1 MLDDQT
7 SSPVNLV
14 PSNEIQRLNGKLK
27 SSISSKSCFS
37 VFHRWTLMNIWL
49 LLQLCVHDVLLSLKA
64 KSWIE
69 SIQRREYVKQRATTV
84 ASDHGSVVAVH
95 MLCHILTFKQ
105 HTLHRRGYN
114 YMHVLPLAVVV
125 MNVRTQFCG
134 RELME
139 PEKEKW
145 TQMFWWQFM
154 LSMKACFRCIAG
166 FTWWD
171 EGRSLTPPPHPP
183 IVHSELTSILFPVL
197 RTHQSMMPRVE
208 LPQG

>member
-1 MLDDQT
+1 MLDNQT
-7 SSPVNLV
+7 SSPVDLV
-14 PSNEIQRLNGKLK
+14 PSNEIQRSNGKLR

-37 VFHRWTLMNIWL
+37 VSHRWTLMNIGL
-49 LLQLCVHDVLLSLKA
+49 LLQLCVHDVLLSLNA

-69 SIQRREYVKQRATTV
+69 SIQRVEYVKQRATTV

-105 HTLHRRGYN
+105 HTLQWRGCD
-114 YMHVLPLAVVV
+114 YMHLLPLAAVVR
-125 MNVRTQFCG
+125 NVRTQFCG
-134 RELME
+134 RELIE

-145 TQMFWWQFM
+145 TQMFWWRFM

-166 FTWWD
+166 STWWD
-171 EGRSLTPPPHPP
+171 EGRSLTPPPP

>member
-1 MLDDQT
+1 MLDNQT
-7 SSPVNLV
+7 SSPVDVV
-14 PSNEIQRLNGKLK
+14 PNNKTQRLNGKLK

-37 VFHRWTLMNIWL
+37 VFHRWAPMNIWL
-49 LLQLCVHDVLLSLKA
+49 LLELCVHDVLLSLNA

-69 SIQRREYVKQRATTV
+69 SVQRGEYVKLRATTV
-84 ASDHGSVVAVH
+84 ASDRGSVVAVH

-105 HTLHRRGYN
+105 HTLHWRGCD
-114 YMHVLPLAVVV
+114 YMHLLPLAVVV
-125 MNVRTQFCG
+125 RNVRTQFCG
-134 RELME
+134 RELIE

-145 TQMFWWQFM
+145 TQMFWRRFM
-154 LSMKACFRCIAG
+154 LSMKALFSLHRRLHLVR
-166 FTWWD
+166 W
-171 EGRSLTPPPHPP
+171 RSKLNSPPP